1 MKPNVYALDTDTLSL
16 LLRGQEQITQRVEAN
31 AKEVWLPTIV
41 LEEQF
46 RGRLAFLASL
56 DPKRKAD
63 SLNLPL
69 AYDLLQRTFRQLEK
83 FQFLPYTPEAEA
95 LFQSWPAAVK
105 RIGTRDC
112 RIAAAAIVH
121 GFVVVTCNLSHFQ
134 TIPGV
139 VLEDWSQ

>member
-1 MKPNVYALDTDTLSL
+1 MYALDTDTLSL

-31 AKEVWLPTIV
+31 ANEVWLPTIV

-56 DPKRKAD
+56 DPRRKAD

-83 FQFLPYTPEAEA
+83 FQFLPYTPEAES

-112 RIAAAAIVH
+112 RIAATALAH
-121 GFVVVTCNLSHFQ
+121 GFVVVTCNTRHFEP
-134 TIPGV
+134 IPGV
-139 VLEDWSQ
+139 VLEDWSR